1 MRGSVHL
8 DWLKPKSTD
17 QSFLKTRIS
26 QNNCNWYNSNC
37 NTWLL
42 TVWVNLVFNTMAN
55 IYSKRYPSQHRRT
68 SQTCKKLKDSSVSV
82 KSSGFSLLKL
92 IDWILGSRCIKMI
105 ILIYEAL
112 LKIKILTM
120 YRFLLID
127 FFLSHFLSFAS
138 LLFSL
143 LPIEL
148 DTLIGY
154 E

>member
-1 MRGSVHL
+1 
-8 DWLKPKSTD
+8 
-17 QSFLKTRIS
+17 
-26 QNNCNWYNSNC
+26 
-37 NTWLL
+37 
-42 TVWVNLVFNTMAN
+42 
-55 IYSKRYPSQHRRT
+55 
-68 SQTCKKLKDSSVSV
+68 
-82 KSSGFSLLKL
+82 
-92 IDWILGSRCIKMI
+92 MI